1 MIKLINK
8 ILNYIRSDMKLFFI
22 VVIVININFIS
33 IPKYSIDMPGSII
46 NVTNNLT
53 NKKYDSN
60 GSFNMTSVS
69 ESKGTLI
76 MLILGK
82 IIPSYDI
89 VDNSDYYASNE
100 DSADM
105 SKRARVMLE
114 SGISNAIY
122 LAYKEAN
129 YDVNITDSH
138 YYITYISDKANT
150 NLSIGDEIIKIDN
163 KDITNK
169 DELSDILNGYNE
181 GDKLDILVKRNNK
194 EMDAYAYLYKDDDSI
209 LKIGIA
215 LVLINKYD
223 NNPNI
228 TYKYA
233 YNEYGSS
240 GGLMLT
246 LGIYDALTENDL
258 TKGKKIAG
266 TGTIE
271 LDGTVGEISGVK
283 YKLAGAVKNKCDVFI
298 VPENNYE
305 EAKSLVEKNN
315 YNIKLIKANN
325 FEQVL
330 TELQN
335 LE

>member
-1 MIKLINK
+1 MIKIINK
-8 ILNYIRSDMKLFFI
+8 ILDEIRSDMKLFFI
-22 VVIVININFIS
+22 IVIFININFIS
-33 IPKYSIDMPGSII
+33 IPRYVVDMPGSII
-46 NVTNNLT
+46 NVSDNLT
-53 NKKYDSN
+53 NKKYTSE
-60 GSFNMTSVS
+60 GSLNMTSVS
-69 ESKGTLI
+69 ETKGTLL

-82 IIPSYDI
+82 IVPSFDI
-89 VDNSDYYASNE
+89 VDNSNYIASNE
-100 DSADM
+100 DSTSM
-105 SKRARVMLE
+105 NKRARLMLE
-114 SGISNAIY
+114 SGISNATY
-122 LAYKEAN
+122 LAYKEAGYN
-129 YDVNITDSH
+129 VNITDSK
-138 YYITYISDKANT
+138 YYIMYVSDKANT
-150 NLSIGDEIIKIDN
+150 NLSIGDEIIKINN

-169 DELSDILNGYNE
+169 NELSNILNDYNE
-181 GDKLDILVKRNNK
+181 GDKVDILVKRNNK
-194 EMDAYAYLYKDDDSI
+194 EINTYAYLYKDYDSE

-246 LGIYDALTENDL
+246 LGIYDALTESDL
-258 TKGKKIAG
+258 TKGKKISG

-283 YKLAGAVKNKCDVFI
+283 YKLAGAVKKKCDVFI

-305 EAKSLVEKNN
+305 EAKELVEKNN
-315 YNIKLIKANN
+315 YQIKLIKASN
-325 FEQVL
+325 FKQVL